1 MLEPPVTRGQ
11 TGGKAQLLGGDA
23 VQGEFRVCA
32 AADAPRMDFD
42 TALQLLWDSL
52 RGTAA

>member
-1 MLEPPVTRGQ
+1 VCAAE
-11 TGGKAQLLGGDA
+11 A
-23 VQGEFRVCA
+23 VQGEYPVCA
-32 AADAPRMDFD
+32 AADAPCMDFG

>member
-1 MLEPPVTRGQ
+1 
-11 TGGKAQLLGGDA
+11 
-23 VQGEFRVCA
+23 VCA
-32 AADAPRMDFD
+32 AADAPRMEFG